1 MNCAR
6 DSEDDGDHSC
16 QANRQDRPQ
25 HNRKKAMAGILD
37 FTGAAPRGGVL
48 PFANTYPIDDNRNAI
63 LGYLA
68 GALQGGNLGHS
79 IGHGLAGWL
88 TGERLDQR
96 RLAPGQT
103 YRALAEAG
111 VPDPVAKAAALNPH
125 VMRTVAPAYFAPQ
138 PFKDVASL
146 NAVIGRLGDLMTAA
160 DKRAGIAPRSAS
172 SDPQAPALPD
182 VALARSAVTD
192 DMAHVLRSG
201 GMSEDDI
208 RAWKDALES
217 SASADELKAVIGRG
231 IELVNARLADLQT
244 RYRRGVKAPP
254 ELLSPKSRATLDKL
268 QQWSAP
274 AAGSM
279 IGKPGERTLEWKRGQ
294 GPI

>member
-1 MNCAR
+1 
-6 DSEDDGDHSC
+6 
-16 QANRQDRPQ
+16 
-25 HNRKKAMAGILD
+25 MAGILD
-37 FTGAAPRGGVL
+37 FTGAAPRGGL
-48 PFANTYPIDDNRNAI
+48 LGSLNDNAM

-68 GALQGGNLGHS
+68 GALQGGNLGQS

-88 TGERLDQR
+88 MGQRLDQQ

-111 VPDPVAKAAALNPH
+111 VPDAVAKAAALNPQI
-125 VMRTVAPAYFAPQ
+125 MKAVAPAYFAPQ

-146 NAVIGRLGDLMTAA
+146 NAVVGRLGDLMTAA
-160 DKRAGIAPRSAS
+160 DKRAGIAPPSAS
-172 SDPQAPALPD
+172 SDPQTPALPD
-182 VALARSAVTD
+182 VARARGAVAD
-192 DMAHVLRSG
+192 DMAHVWRSG
-201 GMSEDDI
+201 GMGEDDI

-217 SASADELKAVIGRG
+217 SASADELKAAVGRG
-231 IELVNARLADLQT
+231 IEFVNARLADLQA

-268 QQWSAP
+268 QQWGAP
-274 AAGSM
+274 AAASM
-279 IGKPGERTLEWKRGQ
+279 IGKPGERTLGWERGQ

>member
-1 MNCAR
+1 MRGSSPRMTGCTIA
-6 DSEDDGDHSC
+6 
-16 QANRQDRPQ
+16 
-25 HNRKKAMAGILD
+25 HNRTKIMAGILD
-37 FTGAAPRGGVL
+37 FTGAAPRGGL
-48 PFANTYPIDDNRNAI
+48 LGSLNDNAM

-68 GALQGGNLGHS
+68 GALQGGNLGQS

-88 TGERLDQR
+88 TGQRLDQQ

-111 VPDPVAKAAALNPH
+111 VPDAMAKAAALNPQI
-125 VMRTVAPAYFAPQ
+125 MKAVAPAYFGPQ

-172 SDPQAPALPD
+172 SDPQTPALRD
-182 VALARSAVTD
+182 FALARDAVAG

-201 GMSEDDI
+201 GMGEDDI
-208 RAWKDALES
+208 GAWKDALES

-231 IELVNARLADLQT
+231 IELVNARLADLQA

-268 QQWSAP
+268 QQWGAP

-279 IGKPGERTLEWKRGQ
+279 IGKPGERTLGWERGQ

>member
-1 MNCAR
+1 MNRAR
-6 DSEDDGDHSC
+6 DSEDDGDNSC
-16 QANRQDRPQ
+16 QANRPDRAQ
-25 HNRKKAMAGILD
+25 HNRKKVMAGILD
-37 FTGAAPRGGVL
+37 FTGAAPCGGVL
-48 PFANTYPIDDNRNAI
+48 PFANTNPIDDNRNAI

-138 PFKDVASL
+138 PFKDIASL

-160 DKRAGIAPRSAS
+160 DKPAGIAPLSAS
-172 SDPQAPALPD
+172 SDPQTPARGD
-182 VALARSAVTD
+182 VAD

-201 GMSEDDI
+201 GMGDDDI
-208 RAWKDALES
+208 RAWKDAVES
-217 SASADELKAVIGRG
+217 SASADEFKAVIGRG
-231 IELVNARLADLQT
+231 IEHVNARLADLQT

-254 ELLSPKSRATLDKL
+254 ELLSPKSKATLESL
-268 QQWSAP
+268 
-274 AAGSM
+274 
-279 IGKPGERTLEWKRGQ
+279 
-294 GPI
+294 